1 MIDIVQDVLQSLTAS
16 QQDQAAIRQTIGQ
29 LIELTAKPRAEYPLS
44 FDAKA
49 IQGELSSTLDVV
61 LQKITVDSFIN
72 VTQDLLSRA
81 QPSVSPAC
89 GRARLAT
96 VSLTVW
102 FVYSQLIAR
111 ALDLV
116 VERVPLIRSDLRIS
130 LSDAMVQIL
139 QAAYAILGRSEA
151 TLQTLAI
158 KAISAITRIV
168 VHTEDAIVAQAI
180 GSLTKIAQQAG
191 SGTEILAAMD
201 LLVDLT

>member
-1 MIDIVQDVLQSLTAS
+1 MIDIVQDILQSLTAS
-16 QQDQAAIRQTIGQ
+16 QQDQAAIRQIIGQ
-29 LIELTAKPRAEYPLS
+29 LIELSAKPRAEYSLS

-49 IQGELSSTLDVV
+49 TQGEISSALDVV

-89 GRARLAT
+89 GRKILAT
-96 VSLTVW
+96 DSLKVR
-102 FVYSQLIAR
+102 FVYTQLIAR

-130 LSDAMVQIL
+130 LSDPMVQIL
-139 QAAYAILGRSEA
+139 HAAYAVLGRSEA

-158 KAISAITRIV
+158 RAISAITRIV

-180 GSLTKIAQQAG
+180 GSLTKIAQRSG

-201 LLVDLT
+201 FLVDLT

>member
-1 MIDIVQDVLQSLTAS
+1 M
-16 QQDQAAIRQTIGQ
+16 
-29 LIELTAKPRAEYPLS
+29 
-44 FDAKA
+44 
-49 IQGELSSTLDVV
+49 
-61 LQKITVDSFIN
+61 
-72 VTQDLLSRA
+72 
-81 QPSVSPAC
+81 
-89 GRARLAT
+89 
-96 VSLTVW
+96 
-102 FVYSQLIAR
+102 YSQLIAR

-139 QAAYAILGRSEA
+139 QAAYAILGRAEP

-158 KAISAITRIV
+158 RAISAITRIV